1 MQAQMM
7 IKKLWK
13 KFVTR
18 ETVSY
23 VIVGLLTTAVNLVSF
38 DIICNKWG
46 VNHLIANVIAWVL
59 AVTFAYITNNLI
71 VFRSGIAE
79 TTKELQKI
87 IKFFSARLVTL
98 GLEEVGLLIFVTW
111 LHFPNMIVKL
121 VLGVLV
127 IIVNYILSKLFI
139 FKTTSKQVDEQ

>member
-1 MQAQMM
+1 MKGQIV

-23 VIVGLLTTAVNLVSF
+23 VIVGILTTAVNLISF
-38 DIICNKWG
+38 DLFCNKLG
-46 VNHLIANVIAWVL
+46 INDLIANIIAWIL

-71 VFRSGIAE
+71 VFRSGIAKK
-79 TTKELQKI
+79 TKELQKI

-98 GLEEVGLLIFVTW
+98 GLEEAGLLIFVTF
-111 LHFPNMIVKL
+111 LKFPNMIIKL
-121 VLGVLV
+121 MLGVLV

-139 FKTTSKQVDEQ
+139 FNKPSDPMDEQ

>member
-1 MQAQMM
+1 MQLQIL

-18 ETVSY
+18 ETISY
-23 VIVGLLTTAVNLVSF
+23 VIVGILTTIINLLSF
-38 DIICNKWG
+38 HLICNVLG
-46 VNHLIANVIAWVL
+46 VNELIANIIAWL
-59 AVTFAYITNNLI
+59 IAVTFAYVTNNLI
-71 VFRSGIAE
+71 VFQSGIE
-79 TTKELQKI
+79 EKTKELQKI

-98 GLEEVGLLIFVTW
+98 GLEEIGLLIFVTF

-121 VLGVLV
+121 ILGVFV

-139 FKTTSKQVDEQ
+139 FNHSSSQMDEQ